1 MRWELIDPR
10 TDVEAV
16 VEMADGLYGPESEGI
31 VQKDRNVFRHHLTVC
46 ATNQLFDKNKEFI
59 AGCWDADG
67 KLMGYCWFDRGGYTS
82 YSRDEISNAKFHH
95 VDLALPVRTRY
106 KLLNAMIDQ
115 HILWANQCGVPVICS
130 SSIRAEQDGFLKIH
144 AKRGFKINGSYAW
157 GRTLELLEKMNA
169 S

>member
-16 VEMADGLYGPESEGI
+16 VEMADGIYGAESDGF
-31 VQKDRNVFRHHLTVC
+31 VVRDRNVFRQHVTVT
-46 ATNQLFDKNKEFI
+46 ATNQLFDKSKEFL
-59 AGCWDADG
+59 AGCWDG
-67 KLMGYCWFDRGGYTS
+67 EKLLGYCWFDRGGYTT

-106 KLLNAMIDQ
+106 KLVNAMIDQ
-115 HILWANQCGVPVICS
+115 HILWAAHCGIPVICS
-130 SSIRAEQDGFLKIH
+130 SSIRSEQDAFLKIH
-144 AKRGFKINGSYAW
+144 AKRGFKVNGSYAW
-157 GRTLELLEKMNA
+157 GRTSELLERMNA